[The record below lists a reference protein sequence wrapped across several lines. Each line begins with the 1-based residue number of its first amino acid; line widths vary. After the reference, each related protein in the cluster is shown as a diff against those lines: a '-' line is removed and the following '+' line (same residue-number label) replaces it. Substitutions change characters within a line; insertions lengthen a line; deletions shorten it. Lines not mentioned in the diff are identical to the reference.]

1 MTNTQAPYPLSAVRA
16 VALHAQGLDTPPL
29 NAAPDADAIYH
40 MVERIG
46 WVQIDTLQVVH
57 RSQYLALWSRLGAY
71 DTDILDRLV
80 FGDGGVDHDASSDNE
95 RRLFEYW
102 MHAAC
107 IIPLTLY
114 RNVLPTMRHRAMSKR
129 RREWLEDAANR
140 ALLDAVRE
148 HVRANGSARS
158 ADFKRSDGR
167 RGTWWDWKPAKIALE
182 HLYNTGELSIANRVN
197 FQRIYGL
204 TEHVLPRWIDTTAP
218 TEEEANLTLLEQ
230 SARSLGVC
238 AAPQLAD
245 YCGVKRTP
253 AKPLVQRMLDNGMLV
268 RVNAEMLDG
277 SVAAQVVHRD
287 NLPLLERA
295 ADGDITPRHTTF
307 LSPFDSL
314 FWAQG
319 RDMQFWGF
327 RQTLEAYKPAPIR
340 EWGYFCLPILHGAEL
355 VGRLDPKLERRT
367 GTLHLKRLYLE
378 DGLQPDDALIADLA
392 SAMRSFMAFH
402 AATELVIEHSKPR
415 GLRRKLLAAI

>member
-1 MTNTQAPYPLSAVRA
+1 MLKDLTRRRPTPHPTLTPSITWWNASAGSRS
-16 VALHAQGLDTPPL
+16 TPSRWC
-29 NAAPDADAIYH
+29 NAASTWPSGA
-40 MVERIG
+40 G
-46 WVQIDTLQVVH
+46 WAHTI
-57 RSQYLALWSRLGAY
+57 
-71 DTDILDRLV
+71 TDILDRLA
-80 FGDGGVDHDASSDNE
+80 FGDGGIDNDTDSHNE

-114 RNVLPTMRHRAMSKR
+114 RNVLPTMLRRAMDKR

-140 ALLDAVRE
+140 AMLDAVRE

-158 ADFKRSDGR
+158 ADFERSDGR
-167 RGTWWDWKPAKIALE
+167 RGAWWDWKPAKIALE

-204 TEHVLPRWIDTTAP
+204 TEHVLPGWVDTTPP
-218 TEEEANLTLLEQ
+218 TEEEANLTLLDQ

-238 AAPQLAD
+238 SAAQLAD

-253 AKPLVQRMLDNGMLV
+253 AKPLVQRMLNDGMLV

-277 SVAAQVVHRD
+277 SVAEQVVHRD

-340 EWGYFCLPILHGAEL
+340 EWGYFCLPILHGGEL
-355 VGRLDPKLERRT
+355 VGRFDPKLERRT
-367 GTLHLKRLYLE
+367 GTLRLKRLYLE
-378 DGLQPDDALIADLA
+378 VGVQPDDALIAGVA

-415 GLRRKLLAAI
+415 SLRRKLLAAI